1 MSGSSRMGTTTS
13 RSGSEPPAV
22 RPAKARVKMPSRSM
36 APGRHRRALGRRW
49 AGLSGRGR
57 GLRAARTLVPPTLR
71 DSRQLP
77 ERRAKGGRLLPEQRA
92 CTRQPALPT
101 CAFPSKAR
109 PGSLSTIAVKCKDE
123 DLQPRTSG
131 RCRAASR
138 NRSHSQRSKPGAGR
152 AY

>member
-1 MSGSSRMGTTTS
+1 
-13 RSGSEPPAV
+13 
-22 RPAKARVKMPSRSM
+22 RPAKARVRMPRSSM
-36 APGRHRRALGRRW
+36 APLPAHRRALGRGW
-49 AGLSGRGR
+49 AGLSGRGH
-57 GLRAARTLVPPTLR
+57 GLLAARTLELPTLR

-77 ERRAKGGRLLPEQRA
+77 ERRATGGRLLPGLRA

-123 DLQPRTSG
+123 DLQRRTSG

-138 NRSHSQRSKPGAGR
+138 SRSHSQRSKPSR
-152 AY
+152 

>member
-22 RPAKARVKMPSRSM
+22 RPAKARVRMPSRSM
-36 APGRHRRALGRRW
+36 APGSAPGW
-49 AGLSGRGR
+49 AGLSGP
-57 GLRAARTLVPPTLR
+57 RTLEPPTLR
-71 DSRQLP
+71 DSRQFP
-77 ERRAKGGRLLPEQRA
+77 ERRAKGGRLLPGRRA

>member
-22 RPAKARVKMPSRSM
+22 RPAKARVRMPSRSM
-36 APGRHRRALGRRW
+36 APGSGLGRALR
-49 AGLSGRGR
+49 
-57 GLRAARTLVPPTLR
+57 P
-71 DSRQLP
+71 RQFP
-77 ERRAKGGRLLPEQRA
+77 ERRAKGGRRLPEQRA

-101 CAFPSKAR
+101 CAFPGKAR

-123 DLQPRTSG
+123 DLQSRTSG

-138 NRSHSQRSKPGAGR
+138 SRSHSQRSKPGAGR

>member
-36 APGRHRRALGRRW
+36 APGSGLGRALRPRTRSQRSPH
-49 AGLSGRGR
+49 SG
-57 GLRAARTLVPPTLR
+57 AAN
-71 DSRQLP
+71 
-77 ERRAKGGRLLPEQRA
+77 RRAKGGRLLPEQRA

-101 CAFPSKAR
+101 CAFPSKA
-109 PGSLSTIAVKCKDE
+109 TIAVKCKDE

>member
-13 RSGSEPPAV
+13 QPPAV
-22 RPAKARVKMPSRSM
+22 RPAKARVRMPRSSM
-36 APGRHRRALGRRW
+36 APGSAPGH
-49 AGLSGRGR
+49 
-57 GLRAARTLVPPTLR
+57 GLRAARTLEPPTLR
-71 DSRQLP
+71 DSRHLP
-77 ERRAKGGRLLPEQRA
+77 ERRATGIRLLPGLRA

-123 DLQPRTSG
+123 DLQRRTSG
-131 RCRAASR
+131 RCRAVSR
-138 NRSHSQRSKPGAGR
+138 SRSHSQRSKPGAGL

>member
-36 APGRHRRALGRRW
+36 APGSAPPRSGKGLGRALRPRTRPH
-49 AGLSGRGR
+49 SG
-57 GLRAARTLVPPTLR
+57 AAN
-71 DSRQLP
+71 QLP

-101 CAFPSKAR
+101 CAFPSKA
-109 PGSLSTIAVKCKDE
+109 TIAVKCKDE

>member
-36 APGRHRRALGRRW
+36 APGSAP
-49 AGLSGRGR
+49 
-57 GLRAARTLVPPTLR
+57 AARTPVPPTLR
-71 DSRQLP
+71 DSQQLP

-92 CTRQPALPT
+92 RTRQPALPT